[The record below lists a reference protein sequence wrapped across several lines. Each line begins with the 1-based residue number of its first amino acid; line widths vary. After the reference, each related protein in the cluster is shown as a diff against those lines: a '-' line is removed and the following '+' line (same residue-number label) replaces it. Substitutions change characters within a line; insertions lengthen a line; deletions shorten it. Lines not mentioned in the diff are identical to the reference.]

1 MKTTK
6 TKLVNNALCKAHI
19 DTQKNNKFAFKLV
32 NASVLGDELLMS
44 ELSKWS
50 ELESEYLVVGM
61 NFSLNR
67 HSREGGN
74 PQTLR

>member
-19 DTQKNNKFAFKLV
+19 NTQKKNKCAFKLV
-32 NASVLGDELLMS
+32 NASVHGDELLMS
-44 ELSKWS
+44 EPSKWS
-50 ELESEYLVVGM
+50 ELESEYLVVRM
-61 NFSLNR
+61 NLSLSR

-74 PQTLR
+74 P